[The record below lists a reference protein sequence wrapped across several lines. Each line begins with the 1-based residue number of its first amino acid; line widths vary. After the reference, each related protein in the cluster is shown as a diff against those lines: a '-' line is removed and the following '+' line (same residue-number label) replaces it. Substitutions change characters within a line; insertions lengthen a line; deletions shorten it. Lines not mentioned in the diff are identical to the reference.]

1 MVKDEMKRRF
11 GGGLYHNR
19 EGVELGVVVTRKQ
32 VQAVEFEQQAANR
45 VRLGGRVD
53 MVLNEPLPE
62 NKGQRI
68 AIAREKTKNSMVRL
82 EVGKGNTTMELA
94 VAEDVLQEK
103 MSVEHARDEYG
114 VVVSPDSL
122 TIDTAATDTLRAS
135 KRSNGA

>member
-94 VAEDVLQEK
+94 VAEDVFFGRK
-103 MSVEHARDEYG
+103 YRIF
-114 VVVSPDSL
+114 
-122 TIDTAATDTLRAS
+122 ID
-135 KRSNGA
+135 